1 MACLVLS
8 CTSILAFLL
17 ATPARS
23 KVLIA
28 KTINNKRILFTGF
41 LNTERLANPKKFMY
55 YPSIFANISFG
66 FARNIGRMEQ
76 HNATKI
82 TAPPKRNNIPISC
95 ICKTTFRFSVTVS
108 EPVMTFCK
116 TPENN
121 LPMAVAPKTESVNT
135 LPASNKV
142 CRKISLFVLPR
153 LIKIATSF
161 CLVRIHIHNSR
172 ETTTVPVT
180 NVSTSIRFA
189 TLLICSNG
197 ADIC

>member
-23 KVLIA
+23 RVLIA

-41 LNTERLANPKKFMY
+41 LNTERLANPKKF
-55 YPSIFANISFG
+55 I
-66 FARNIGRMEQ
+66 
-76 HNATKI
+76 
-82 TAPPKRNNIPISC
+82 
-95 ICKTTFRFSVTVS
+95 
-108 EPVMTFCK
+108 MTFCK